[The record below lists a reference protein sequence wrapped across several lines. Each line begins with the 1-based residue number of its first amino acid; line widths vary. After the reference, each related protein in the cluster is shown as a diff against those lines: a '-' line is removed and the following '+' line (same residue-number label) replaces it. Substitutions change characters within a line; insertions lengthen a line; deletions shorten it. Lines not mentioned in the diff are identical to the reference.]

1 MRRAAPRLA
10 LTENVTSGCV
20 LPLWGLP
27 FTRGDRM
34 LIGDCEHPGVV
45 AACVELARREQLSI
59 DVLPVKH
66 LRGDQAST
74 DRGVLNALQ
83 TALTPR
89 TRLVV
94 LSHLLWNTGQV
105 MPIPAVADA
114 RAQHPQH
121 PFLLVDA
128 AQSFGQIPV
137 TAAAA
142 SADIYG
148 FTGHKWACGPEGLG
162 GVALSERVLE
172 DAQPTLIGWR
182 SLRDET
188 KADLSSDDPFHHDS
202 RRFEVATSCVP
213 LLAGLRTSM
222 ELLEATGDATA
233 RLDAI
238 QTLSGSLWRQ
248 LQAIDG
254 VEPLLT
260 VPPGS
265 GLVSFQLTNG
275 PSPSDVVKQ
284 LGSQGLWIRDLA
296 DPSCLRACTHLCCTS
311 EELEAPD
318 RGYRHDIHAIKTR
331 YQRDIVSR
339 GVRQSKPAPQCLLG
353 LLAVVEVH
361 LLRAKD
367 LIVLVAL
374 PGHQHQI
381 ICAGVSNRR
390 GDRGRTIPF
399 DHQFGTRGDPSHHV
413 VKDPLG
419 IFRARVIRGHH
430 DTIGMAGGNR
440 SHLGPLAPVPV
451 TTTPEDTD
459 QAPVA
464 EGPCCSQSIVQPV
477 RRVGV
482 IDQNR
487 RKSAGLSALD
497 DHTLHPAGHT
507 AKRRNGLQQQGQG
520 EVLLEQHANRLKQ
533 IHH

>member
-1 MRRAAPRLA
+1 MAFRELCPALQSKTYFNYGGQGPLPTPALEAITASWTRIQELGPFTAEIWPFIAAEVNATRRKLADWCGVPPHRLA

-74 DRGVLNALQ
+74 DRGVLDALQ

-114 RAQHPQH
+114 LAQHPQH

-137 TAAAA
+137 AAAA
-142 SADIYG
+142 AAADIYG

-222 ELLEATGDATA
+222 ELLESTGDAAA

-238 QTLSGSLWRQ
+238 QSLSGSLWRQ
-248 LQAIDG
+248 LQALDG

-260 VPPGS
+260 VPPSS

-275 PSPSDVVKQ
+275 PSPSNVVKQ

-311 EELEAPD
+311 EELEALTQAV
-318 RGYRHDIHAIKTR
+318 GAIST
-331 YQRDIVSR
+331 Q
-339 GVRQSKPAPQCLLG
+339 
-353 LLAVVEVH
+353 
-361 LLRAKD
+361 
-367 LIVLVAL
+367 
-374 PGHQHQI
+374 
-381 ICAGVSNRR
+381 
-390 GDRGRTIPF
+390 
-399 DHQFGTRGDPSHHV
+399 
-413 VKDPLG
+413 
-419 IFRARVIRGHH
+419 
-430 DTIGMAGGNR
+430 
-440 SHLGPLAPVPV
+440 
-451 TTTPEDTD
+451 
-459 QAPVA
+459 
-464 EGPCCSQSIVQPV
+464 
-477 RRVGV
+477 
-482 IDQNR
+482 
-487 RKSAGLSALD
+487 
-497 DHTLHPAGHT
+497 
-507 AKRRNGLQQQGQG
+507 
-520 EVLLEQHANRLKQ
+520 
-533 IHH
+533 